1 MFCSNVTSILL
12 DGVSVLIFGK
22 PNEEDERGTKEG
34 VLAQSMHLLLLA
46 KGNKWI
52 LKRLGILVR
61 MVKYQT
67 LKTIT
72 TTIKQKKADRSTTLA
87 YFYLDLSIRAPTL
100 QHFYFI
106 TGSKLLFMLFIYPFF
121 FFPTHGSNSHIFS
134 TSALYSITTV
144 GLVSQIFVLCCLF
157 LLT

>member
-1 MFCSNVTSILL
+1 MFRVYSTKEFPGLQASTELTKVSAPRSFRFQTHFILCSVQNLTSILL

-22 PNEEDERGTKEG
+22 PNEEDERGTREG

-72 TTIKQKKADRSTTLA
+72 TTIKKKQIVPRHWLI
-87 YFYLDLSIRAPTL
+87 SIW
-100 QHFYFI
+100 
-106 TGSKLLFMLFIYPFF
+106 IYPSESQ
-121 FFPTHGSNSHIFS
+121 HYNIFIS
-134 TSALYSITTV
+134 
-144 GLVSQIFVLCCLF
+144 
-157 LLT
+157 